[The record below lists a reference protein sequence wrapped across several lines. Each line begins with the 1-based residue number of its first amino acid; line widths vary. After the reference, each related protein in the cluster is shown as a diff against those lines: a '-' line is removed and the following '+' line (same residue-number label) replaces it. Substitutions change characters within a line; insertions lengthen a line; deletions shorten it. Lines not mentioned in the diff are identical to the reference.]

1 MKVMKKTAVKKMA
14 VKAKSPAK
22 QYIDPNDK
30 KREQDRQSKMTEEQ
44 KTRERKEGRPSDNPR
59 PDRLRV
65 QVEKER
71 EAREAKRRAE
81 KGKGAAMS
89 GKKEGPAGPMQLK
102 SSAKTA
108 PAKMKKC

>member
-1 MKVMKKTAVKKMA
+1 MKVVKKTA

-22 QYIDPNDK
+22 QYIDPNAK

-44 KTRERKEGRPSDNPR
+44 KTRERKEGRPADKQR
-59 PDRLRV
+59 PDRLRM

-71 EAREAKRRAE
+71 EEREGKRKAE
-81 KGKGAAMS
+81 KAKGTTIR

-108 PAKMKKC
+108 PTKMKKC